1 MSNGTPPGNP
11 APSPTPPES
20 SLEAKSRRWL
30 TFFVVLV
37 AVSGVVALGITALL
51 AHATSPADTLFER
64 IKYVSATI
72 LPLLATW
79 VGTILAFYFS
89 KDSLAAAT
97 QSVTDLSRTLSSLD
111 KLKSFPVAQ
120 KMRPFSAITFEQ
132 IDAGGEDKETLVTLL
147 KKFSRFE
154 RIIILDSHNVVRLL
168 VYRSIVERYISQ
180 VATGAS
186 TPVSGHTL
194 EQLTLKDLI
203 ASSSD
208 MQQLVTGSFGFVAQ
222 SATLAD
228 AKQVMDKIPKCGDV
242 FVTQTGQPTE
252 PLLGW
257 VTDNLIAE
265 NSTV

>member
-1 MSNGTPPGNP
+1 MSNGTQTN
-11 APSPTPPES
+11 AAVTPPES
-20 SLEAKSRRWL
+20 SLEARSRRWL

-37 AVSGVVALGITALL
+37 SVLGVVGLGLAALL
-51 AHATSPADTLFER
+51 AKSSTEPLFDR

-72 LPLLATW
+72 LPLLASW

-89 KDSLAAAT
+89 KENLAAAT
-97 QSVTDLSRTLSSLD
+97 QSVTELSKTLSSLD
-111 KLKSFPVAQ
+111 KLKSFPVSQ

-132 IDAGGEDKETLVTLL
+132 IDAGNEDKENLIALL
-147 KKFSRFE
+147 KKFARFE

-186 TPVSGHTL
+186 APASGHNL
-194 EQLTLKDLI
+194 DQLTLKDLI
-203 ASSSD
+203 TSSAD
-208 MQQLVTGSFGFVAQ
+208 MQQLITGSFGFVAQ

-228 AKQVMDKIPKCGDV
+228 AKQVMDKIRNCGDV